1 MIKLSNCLLRSN
13 FFERYKKK
21 KFKKFVDRAAAP
33 CQDVGTCGAAATT
46 LLGGDLVEDGE
57 GRPDPFRT
65 LAGLAKEAFGS
76 GQLPEMP
83 QKYVKQAAAFF
94 DELPDTAKARIV
106 KAAKAMGKEVKI
118 DDLRWMKE
126 D

>member
-1 MIKLSNCLLRSN
+1 M
-13 FFERYKKK
+13 
-21 KFKKFVDRAAAP
+21 DRAAAP
-33 CQDVGTCGAAATT
+33 CQDEGTCGAAATT

-94 DELPDTAKARIV
+94 DEFLYHSSR
-106 KAAKAMGKEVKI
+106 
-118 DDLRWMKE
+118 
-126 D
+126 